1 MSLHI
6 GDGMLD
12 LYGFIIS
19 YSIPVTYSHS
29 LHRVMKFHAIVEGM
43 RNIREKCARACD
55 MNFSCNLFMYC
66 AHYLVGPP

>member
-19 YSIPVTYSHS
+19 YSIPVSYSHS
-29 LHRVMKFHAIVEGM
+29 LLRVMKFHGM
-43 RNIREKCARACD
+43 RNIREKCVRECD
-55 MNFSCNLFMYC
+55 MNFSCNLFMYH
-66 AHYLVGPP
+66 AHHLVGPPEVP